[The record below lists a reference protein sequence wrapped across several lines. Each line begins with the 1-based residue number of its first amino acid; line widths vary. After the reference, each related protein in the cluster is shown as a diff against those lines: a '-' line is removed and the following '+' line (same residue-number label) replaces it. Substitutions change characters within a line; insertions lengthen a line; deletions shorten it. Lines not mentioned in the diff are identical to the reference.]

1 MNGKGLFLRFS
12 DSPPRDRREN
22 TLIIYLCS
30 SPDWTLVYGWPLIYI
45 YTHTWPILI
54 VSPSYEPPFL
64 QCHSLLQIQAKPAP
78 SNSHLLLYY
87 I

>member
-1 MNGKGLFLRFS
+1 MVKVFFKGSRTVLPETAEKTPSLFICVAPQTGHWFM
-12 DSPPRDRREN
+12 
-22 TLIIYLCS
+22 
-30 SPDWTLVYGWPLIYI
+30 GGPLYIYI
-45 YTHTWPILI
+45 HTWPILI

-78 SNSHLLLYY
+78 SNSPLLLYY